1 MTACDRFEAE
11 AILRLERGLP
21 LDEHF
26 ATCPDCL
33 AARAAYERLRD
44 GISSLGHEHEPSP
57 GWQARVWERIEQR
70 RKRRRRWWPWWIVPA
85 VATAA
90 AALFFVFIRTPTP
103 EPPGLWANV
112 EAGNVARRGVDAQPG
127 DRLNLRAATGGARHA
142 ELRIYRNDAEPIL
155 CCSTNPPCS
164 RDGDELKASVV
175 LDGIGRYQSLLLLS
189 ERPIP
194 SCASDLE
201 TDTSAV
207 LTAGAD
213 VELGPEVVV
222 R

>member
-1 MTACDRFEAE
+1 
-11 AILRLERGLP
+11 
-21 LDEHF
+21 
-26 ATCPDCL
+26 
-33 AARAAYERLRD
+33 
-44 GISSLGHEHEPSP
+44 
-57 GWQARVWERIEQR
+57 
-70 RKRRRRWWPWWIVPA
+70 VPA

-90 AALFFVFIRTPTP
+90 AALFLIFISTPPP
-103 EPPGLWANV
+103 EPPRRWASI
-112 EAGNVARRGVDAQPG
+112 EAGSVVRRGVDAQPG

-142 ELRIYRNDAEPIL
+142 ELRIYRNDADPIL
-155 CCSTNPPCS
+155 CCSTEPPCS
-164 RDGDELKASVV
+164 GHGDELQASVV

-189 ERPIP
+189 ERPLP

-207 LTAGAD
+207 LAAGAD